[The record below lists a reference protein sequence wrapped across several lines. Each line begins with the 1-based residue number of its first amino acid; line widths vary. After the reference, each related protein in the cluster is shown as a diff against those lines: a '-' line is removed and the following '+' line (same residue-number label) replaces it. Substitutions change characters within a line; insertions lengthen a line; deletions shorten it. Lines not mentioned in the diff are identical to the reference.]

1 MRPDIPQEV
10 LHYTERTTY
19 KRWLKQKRLA
29 LLENIVFTLLII
41 VLIWLSFT
49 FGRLW
54 EQTQVDKPKSIK
66 SEFKVANDL
75 KWKV

>member
-66 SEFKVANDL
+66 SEFKVTNDL